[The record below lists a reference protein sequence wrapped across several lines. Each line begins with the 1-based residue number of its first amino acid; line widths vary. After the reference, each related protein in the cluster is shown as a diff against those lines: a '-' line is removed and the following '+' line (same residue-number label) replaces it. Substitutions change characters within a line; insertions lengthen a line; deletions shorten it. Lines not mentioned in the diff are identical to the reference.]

1 MQRQNKIGMF
11 KLIKQFVAVFAIFIA
26 LFIVQRLIFIGYY
39 SDVIA
44 AEGAGDIFAALLH
57 GLPLDMSVAGYLS
70 AIPGLLLV
78 IQAALGENK
87 RWLTI
92 TRISYF
98 GIISLLISAIFVVDL
113 ALYGFWGFRLDMTPL
128 FYFMTSPADA
138 VASVSGWF
146 VAGGVLALLVASA
159 FTFAAF
165 YFTVIREKKVS
176 KNNSRIVSA
185 VVLFLFTGCLFIPI
199 RGGFTVSTMNLSK
212 AYFSQNQWLNH
223 AAINPDFSLLYSATH
238 QNNFGEQYN
247 YFEDSE
253 AAEIMKGLVE
263 NAQSDSIPTVL
274 TNKRPEVIMI
284 ILESFSN
291 HLMEVTGGE
300 NVAVNL
306 NNIAKEGLLF
316 NNFYANSFRTDRAL
330 TSIISAYP
338 AQPSTSI
345 MKYVEK
351 AETLPSIPKT
361 LRDNG
366 YDIGY
371 YYGGDANFT
380 NMLAYLVSCKFDK
393 IISDKDFPLSQRQ
406 SKWGANDGT
415 LFEKFIS
422 DYKTDKQEL
431 PRFRIIQTSSSH
443 DPFDVP
449 YNKFENKAKNAF
461 AYTDDCLGKLVDELK
476 KTANWDNTLL
486 VITADHYEAYPLLD
500 DKQER
505 HKVPL
510 ILYGG
515 ALAKRGI
522 DETYSSQ
529 IDIAATLLY
538 QMGISH
544 SEFAFSK
551 NILNDKAPH
560 FAYISDP
567 GCFGIISADNCFVYN
582 GDADAVIIDRGAEPG
597 KNAYKAKAFIQSLY
611 DDLDKR

>member
-1 MQRQNKIGMF
+1 MF
-11 KLIKQFVAVFAIFIA
+11 KLIKQFVAVFAIFVA
-26 LFIVQRLIFIGYY
+26 VFVLQRLVFIGYY

-44 AEGAGDIFAALLH
+44 AEGAGDVFSALLH
-57 GLPLDMSVAGYLS
+57 GLPLDLSVAGYLS

-78 IQAALGENK
+78 VQAAFGENK
-87 RWLTI
+87 RWLKI
-92 TRISYF
+92 ARISYF

-138 VASVSGWF
+138 LASVSGWF
-146 VAGGVLALLVASA
+146 VAGGIFALLVATA
-159 FTFAAF
+159 LTFAAF
-165 YFTVIREKKVS
+165 YYTVIREKEIS
-176 KNNSRIVSA
+176 KNSRRIVSA
-185 VVLFLFTGCLFIPI
+185 VVIFLLTGCLFIPI

-212 AYFSQNQWLNH
+212 AYFSQNQRLNH

-247 YFEDSE
+247 YFSDAE
-253 AAEIMKGLVE
+253 ADKIMKSLVE
-263 NAQSDSIPTVL
+263 TSQSDSIPTIL
-274 TNKRPEVIMI
+274 KNKRPEIIMI

-291 HLMEVTGGE
+291 HLMEESGGE
-300 NVAVNL
+300 NVAENL

-316 NNFYANSFRTDRAL
+316 TNFYANSFRTDRAL

-361 LRDNG
+361 LKNNG
-366 YDIGY
+366 YDLGY

-393 IISDKDFPLSQRQ
+393 IISDKDFSLAEKK

-415 LFEKFIS
+415 LFEKFIN
-422 DYKTDKQEL
+422 DYNVDKQEK

-449 YNKFENKAKNAF
+449 FSKYDNKAKNAF
-461 AYTDDCLGKLVDELK
+461 AYTDDCLGKLVEQLK
-476 KTANWDNTLL
+476 KTDNWDNTLL
-486 VITADHYEAYPLLD
+486 VITADHYEAYPLLE

-515 ALAKRGI
+515 ALAKQGI

-529 IDIAATLLY
+529 IDMAATLLY
-538 QMGISH
+538 QLGIDH
-544 SEFAFSK
+544 SEFTFSK

-567 GCFGIISADNCFVYN
+567 GCFGIVTAENCFVFN

-597 KNAYKAKAFIQSLY
+597 KNANKAKAFIQKLY